1 MIVRSR
7 WRLWR
12 IKILSK
18 CWITHVHV
26 DQASVSWS
34 YEWSWKWYM
43 VQVKIYIKFTR
54 DRAST
59 CLKLRVI
66 STVWILEDGDQHHE
80 QVGSR
85 WSLSYEVDMK
95 TQDWQL
101 GRVVL
106 TLNSWTCGPR
116 LQQENLWDSKCK
128 LYATS
133 SNPFL
138 GWLETLDQYD
148 QRSRCACIHL

>member
-34 YEWSWKWYM
+34 YGWSWKWYM
-43 VQVKIYIKFTR
+43 VQVKIYINSPR

-59 CLKLRVI
+59 WLKLRVI
-66 STVWILEDGDQHHE
+66 SATWNLDDGDQHHE

-85 WSLSYEVDMK
+85 WSLSCEVDMK

-101 GRVVL
+101 GQVIL

-116 LQQENLWDSKCK
+116 LQTRESVGFKYK
-128 LYATS
+128 LCATS

-138 GWLETLDQYD
+138 DWLETLDQYD

>member
-1 MIVRSR
+1 MIVRRR

-34 YEWSWKWYM
+34 YGWSWKWYM
-43 VQVKIYIKFTR
+43 VQVKIYINSPR

-59 CLKLRVI
+59 WLKLRVI
-66 STVWILEDGDQHHE
+66 SAAWNLEDGDQHHE

-85 WSLSYEVDMK
+85 WSLSCEVDMK

-101 GRVVL
+101 GQVVL

-116 LQQENLWDSKCK
+116 LQQEN
-128 LYATS
+128 
-133 SNPFL
+133 PFGIQVQVVCHIIKPISGL
-138 GWLETLDQYD
+138 IRDVGSTWSTV
-148 QRSRCACIHL
+148 